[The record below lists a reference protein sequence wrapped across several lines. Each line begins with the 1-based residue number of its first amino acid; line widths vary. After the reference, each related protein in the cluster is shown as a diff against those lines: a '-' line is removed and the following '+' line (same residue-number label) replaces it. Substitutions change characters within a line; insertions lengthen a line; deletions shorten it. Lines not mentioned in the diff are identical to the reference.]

1 MFRID
6 RTANGSS
13 VNTEGTTT
21 HPPPAS
27 WAQNALQTDAPA
39 PAQSSTET
47 SASRAMT
54 ESESLV
60 RNIKEGVLS
69 GFVGH
74 GTVLTGEATFKGM
87 LRVDGHLSG
96 RVVSQEGTLIV
107 SNNGQLDANVEVAVA
122 QIFGN
127 VNGDVIATKRVEL
140 GRASRVTGNIQTP
153 ALVIEQGAIFEGT
166 CRMLHLKEGT
176 DKQKEQKEK
185 PQFNSSKSAANND
198 PIELPSLS
206 QVAS

>member
-6 RTANGSS
+6 RTSNGSQ
-13 VNTEGTTT
+13 VNNENANNQ
-21 HPPPAS
+21 PPQPS
-27 WAQNALQTDAPA
+27 WSQSADATAHAQTPHDTP
-39 PAQSSTET
+39 

-60 RNIKEGVLS
+60 RNIKEGILS

-96 RVVSQEGTLIV
+96 RVSSHEGTLIV

-122 QIFGN
+122 QIYGN
-127 VNGDVIATKRVEL
+127 VNGDIIANKRVEL
-140 GRASRVTGNIQTP
+140 GRAARVSGNIQTP
-153 ALVIEQGAIFEGT
+153 ALVIEQGAIFEGN
-166 CRMLHLKEGT
+166 CRMLHFKEAT
-176 DKQKEQKEK
+176 DKQRKEETQ
-185 PQFNSSKSAANND
+185 QFNSASLAASD
-198 PIELPSLS
+198 PVELSNLS
-206 QVAS
+206 EVAS